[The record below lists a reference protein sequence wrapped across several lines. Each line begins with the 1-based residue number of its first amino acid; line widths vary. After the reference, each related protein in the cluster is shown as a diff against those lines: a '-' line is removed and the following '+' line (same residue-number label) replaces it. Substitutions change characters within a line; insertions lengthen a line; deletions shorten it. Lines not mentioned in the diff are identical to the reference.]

1 MNSLNGG
8 RFGIR
13 MVVKSDF
20 EKTLGLI
27 IDHYWNNILHFII
40 LFFFLGKHKRAAHH
54 YIKKEGVGNPR

>member
-8 RFGIR
+8 RFGKR

-27 IDHYWNNILHFII
+27 IDHYWNNILYFII
-40 LFFFLGKHKRAAHH
+40 LFFLGKRRRAAHH
-54 YIKKEGVGNPR
+54 YIKEGVGNPR